1 MKILEQAKKKTES
14 IRFDDGVKA
23 RDTYLFER
31 GGARRG
37 FRLYSMGFKR
47 WRDGIQK
54 EFHAVRSDDTQ
65 GGNCITGK
73 F

>member
-23 RDTYLFER
+23 RDTYLLSER
-31 GGARRG
+31 GGARLRTL
-37 FRLYSMGFKR
+37 LYGIKR

-65 GGNCITGK
+65 GGNCITGR